1 MGPTKAI
8 ISKKNLYHNFSYLTD
23 KFEKKISI
31 IAIVKANAY
40 GHGAVEISKILSRK
54 KIDYLGVANIQE
66 ANELIDHGIKKII
79 LILGSIS
86 NHEITEA
93 IDKKITFTVY
103 DIRQLNF
110 IRNIKKK
117 IKIKFHLKIDT
128 GMNRLGISESEI
140 DEAILRLKNN
150 SNLEFEGLFTHL
162 VEADNKKSQFTKK

>member
-31 IAIVKANAY
+31 IAIVKANEY

-66 ANELIDHGIKKII
+66 ANELIDHGIKKRI

-86 NHEITEA
+86 NHEMPSPRIHS
-93 IDKKITFTVY
+93 DKKPLQSKPSSSSLDEPMAVRTV
-103 DIRQLNF
+103 
-110 IRNIKKK
+110 
-117 IKIKFHLKIDT
+117 
-128 GMNRLGISESEI
+128 
-140 DEAILRLKNN
+140 
-150 SNLEFEGLFTHL
+150 
-162 VEADNKKSQFTKK
+162 

>member
-66 ANELIDHGIKKII
+66 ANELIDHGIKKRI

-86 NHEITEA
+86 NHEISEA
-93 IDKKITFTVY
+93 IDKKITIFF
-103 DIRQLNF
+103 LPN
-110 IRNIKKK
+110 
-117 IKIKFHLKIDT
+117 L
-128 GMNRLGISESEI
+128 S
-140 DEAILRLKNN
+140 LR
-150 SNLEFEGLFTHL
+150 
-162 VEADNKKSQFTKK
+162 